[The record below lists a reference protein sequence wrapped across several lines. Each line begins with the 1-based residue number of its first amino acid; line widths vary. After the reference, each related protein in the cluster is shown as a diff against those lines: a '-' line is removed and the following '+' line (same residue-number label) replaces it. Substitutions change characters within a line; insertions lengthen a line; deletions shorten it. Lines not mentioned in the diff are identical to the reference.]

1 MTKQNS
7 TISNGTIW
15 RIIFALALVAGVIL
29 VKDVLVLFLIAIVLA
44 SAFDPW
50 VDMLYKIKIPRG
62 LSVAVI
68 FAVFLAVV
76 TVVVVLLARPIADQI
91 VDISRSFPQIYAKL
105 NSALSSLHR
114 LEGINPNVAQNTG
127 GTSLTQLAQS
137 LSSIGSGI
145 FNVVT
150 SVFGGIVSFF
160 MVLVLTFYLTI
171 EENGFKK
178 FIRHLFPVD
187 KKEQVNYLVE
197 NMQKRLGLWFRGQMI
212 LSVIIFT
219 AVYIGLLILKVK
231 YALLLAVLAGLLE
244 IVPILGPWISAIV
257 AVFFAW
263 ADGLNKAIYTAIL
276 YLLIQQLENNLIV
289 PKVMGRNTGLNPVV
303 VILAILA
310 GGRLAGIV
318 GALLAVPIA
327 TVVSVYFEYAMATKR
342 K

>member
-1 MTKQNS
+1 MTKQTF
-7 TISNGTIW
+7 TISNEAIW
-15 RIIFALALVAGVIL
+15 RVILALALVAAVLL
-29 VKDVLVLFLIAIVLA
+29 VRDVLVLLIIAIVLS

-50 VDMLYKIKIPRG
+50 VDAMYKVKIPRG
-62 LSVAVI
+62 LSISLI
-68 FAVFLAVV
+68 FLIFLGIISS
-76 TVVVVLLARPIADQI
+76 VVVLLAGPIADQI
-91 VDISRSFPQIYAKL
+91 MDISRSFPKIYDKL
-105 NSALSSLHR
+105 NSTLSSLHR
-114 LEGINPNVAQNTG
+114 LEGISPTTTQNSTG
-127 GTSLTQLAQS
+127 VSLTQLAQS
-137 LSSIGSGI
+137 LSQVGTGI

-150 SVFGGIVSFF
+150 SVFGSIISFF

-178 FIRHLFPVD
+178 FIRHLFPLD

-197 NMQKRLGLWFRGQMI
+197 AMQKRLGLWFRGQMI
-212 LSVIIFT
+212 LSLIIFIC
-219 AVYIGLLILKVK
+219 VYIGLLLLGVK

-263 ADGLNKAIYTAIL
+263 ADSLNKAFYTAIL
-276 YLLIQQLENNLIV
+276 YLVIQQLENNIIV

-303 VILAILA
+303 VILAILI
-310 GGRLAGIV
+310 GGRLAGVV

-327 TVVSVYFEYAMATKR
+327 TVISVYFEYTMAKR